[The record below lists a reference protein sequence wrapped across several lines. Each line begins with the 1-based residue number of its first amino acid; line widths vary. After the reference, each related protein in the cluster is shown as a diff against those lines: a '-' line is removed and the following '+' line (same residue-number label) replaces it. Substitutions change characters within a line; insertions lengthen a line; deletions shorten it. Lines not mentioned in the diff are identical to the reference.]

1 MDIAGLRSQIPALAG
16 QVWMNTGWSGP
27 SPLPVVEALKS
38 RIDRE
43 ALEPP
48 ATMRVVDEAHEIRD
62 QALAAVGRLMNA
74 DPEALMLTRNTT
86 EGLNIVM
93 SGLDWQAGD
102 EIVTCS
108 LEHPSVLAPAWMI
121 RLRYGVTVRIVD
133 LDPHDSEGTILE
145 KFQATVSARTRLIFI
160 SHIQYSTG
168 LPMPARRLAR
178 LAHDNGAEILLDG
191 AQTGGHIELDMA
203 ADDYDYYA
211 IPGQK
216 WMLGFEG
223 TGALYIR
230 KELLPSVHPAHTGGR
245 GMESPVTADHIMPI
259 HDTMDKFYGGS
270 GSIPLQAAFLEATR
284 FIEGIGV
291 GAIEARNLQLA
302 SRLKAQLRE
311 SPRVTVLSPED
322 GPMASGLVSF
332 AVEGWGPEALDD
344 HLWEHNRIVVRHI
357 DYPEGVR
364 ASLHFFNTEDEV
376 DQLAAAV
383 RDLPSP

>member
-1 MDIAGLRSQIPALAG
+1 MDVAQLRSQIPAVG
-16 QVWMNTGWSGP
+16 QQVWMNTGWSGP
-27 SPLPVVEALKS
+27 SPRSVIDALKD
-38 RIDRE
+38 RIDME
-43 ALEPP
+43 AMEPP
-48 ATMRVVDEAHEIRD
+48 ASMRVIETAREIRG
-62 QALAAVGRLMNA
+62 QALQAVGRLMNVS
-74 DPEALMLTRNTT
+74 EEELMLTRNTT

-93 SGLDWQAGD
+93 SGLDWQPGD

-121 RLRYGVTVRIVD
+121 GLRYGVNVRIVV
-133 LDPHDSEGTILE
+133 LDPHDPADVILE
-145 KFQATVSARTRLIFI
+145 KFQAVVSPRTRLIFI

-168 LPMPARRLAR
+168 LRMPAPELAR
-178 LAHDNGAEILLDG
+178 MAHANGAEILLDG
-191 AQTGGHIELDMA
+191 AQTGGHIDLDMV
-203 ADDYDYYA
+203 ADDYDYYS

-245 GMESPVTADHIMPI
+245 HMESPVTAGHIVPN
-259 HDTMDKFYGGS
+259 HATMDKFYGGS

-291 GAIEARNLQLA
+291 REIEARNLQLA

-322 GPMASGLVSF
+322 GPLASGLVSF
-332 AVEGWGPEALDD
+332 AVEGWEPDALDD

-357 DYPEGVR
+357 EHPEGVR
-364 ASLHFFNTEDEV
+364 ASLHFFNTEEEV

-383 RDLPSP
+383 RDLA

>member
-1 MDIAGLRSQIPALAG
+1 MDIAALRSQIPALG
-16 QVWMNTGWSGP
+16 QQVWMNTGWSGP
-27 SPLPVVEALKS
+27 SPQSVVDALKN
-38 RIDRE
+38 RIDME
-43 ALEPP
+43 AMEPP
-48 ATMRVVDEAHEIRD
+48 ASMRVIETAREIRA
-62 QALAAVGRLMNA
+62 QILESVGRLMNA
-74 DPEALMLTRNTT
+74 DPEALVLTRNTT

-121 RLRYGVTVRIVD
+121 GLRYGVNVRIVN
-133 LDPHDSEGTILE
+133 LDPHDSEETILE
-145 KFQATVSARTRLIFI
+145 KFAAVVGPKTRLIFI

-168 LPMPARRLAR
+168 MRMPAPQLAR
-178 LAHDNGAEILLDG
+178 MAHENGAEILLDG
-191 AQTGGHIELDMA
+191 AQTGGHIELDMV
-203 ADDYDYYA
+203 ADDYDYYS

-245 GMESPVTADHIMPI
+245 GMESPVVPNNIVPI
-259 HDTMDKFYGGS
+259 PDTTDKFYGGS

-284 FIEGIGV
+284 FIEAVGV
-291 GAIEARNLQLA
+291 GSIEARNLQLA

-311 SPRVTVLSPED
+311 SPRVKVLSPED
-322 GPMASGLVSF
+322 GPLASGLVSF

-344 HLWEHNRIVVRHI
+344 HLWENNKIVVRHI
-357 DYPEGVR
+357 EHPEGVR
-364 ASLHFFNTEDEV
+364 ASLHFFNTEEEV

-383 RDLPSP
+383 RDLA

>member
-1 MDIAGLRSQIPALAG
+1 MDVTQLRSQIPALG
-16 QVWMNTGWSGP
+16 QQVWMNTGWSGP
-27 SPLPVVEALKS
+27 SPRSVIDALKD
-38 RIDRE
+38 RIDME
-43 ALEPP
+43 ATEPP
-48 ATMRVVDEAHEIRD
+48 ASMRVIETAREIRG
-62 QALAAVGRLMNA
+62 QALQAVGRLMNVS
-74 DPEALMLTRNTT
+74 EEELVLTRNTT

-93 SGLDWQAGD
+93 SGLDWRPGD

-121 RLRYGVTVRIVD
+121 GLRYGATVRIVM
-133 LDPHDSEGTILE
+133 LDPHDPADVILE
-145 KFQATVSARTRLIFI
+145 KFQAVMSPRTRLIFI

-168 LPMPARRLAR
+168 LRMPAAELAR
-178 LAHDNGAEILLDG
+178 MAHENGAEILLDG
-191 AQTGGHIELDMA
+191 AQTGGHIALDMV
-203 ADDYDYYA
+203 ADDYDYYS

-245 GMESPVTADHIMPI
+245 GMESPVTAGHIVPI
-259 HDTMDKFYGGS
+259 PDTVDKFYGGS

-291 GAIEARNLQLA
+291 GEIEARNLQLA

-322 GPMASGLVSF
+322 GPLASGLVTF
-332 AVEGWGPEALDD
+332 AVEGWEPDALDD
-344 HLWEHNRIVVRHI
+344 YLWEHNRIVVRHI
-357 DYPEGVR
+357 EHPEGVR
-364 ASLHFFNTEDEV
+364 ASLHFFNTEEEV
-376 DQLAAAV
+376 DQLAAVV
-383 RDLPSP
+383 RDLA

>member
-1 MDIAGLRSQIPALAG
+1 MDIAALRSQIPALG
-16 QVWMNTGWSGP
+16 QQVWMNTGWSGP
-27 SPLPVVEALKS
+27 SPQSVIDALKN
-38 RIDRE
+38 RIDME
-43 ALEPP
+43 AMEPP
-48 ATMRVVDEAHEIRD
+48 ASMRVIETAREIRA
-62 QALAAVGRLMNA
+62 QILESVGRLMNA
-74 DPEALMLTRNTT
+74 DPEALVLTRNTT

-93 SGLDWQAGD
+93 SGLDWQPGD

-121 RLRYGVTVRIVD
+121 GLRYGVNVRIVN
-133 LDPHDSEGTILE
+133 LDPHDSEEAILE
-145 KFQATVSARTRLIFI
+145 KFGAVVGPKTRLIFI

-168 LPMPARRLAR
+168 MRMPARELAR
-178 LAHDNGAEILLDG
+178 IAHENGAEILLDG
-191 AQTGGHIELDMA
+191 AQTGGHSELDMV
-203 ADDYDYYA
+203 ADDYDYYS

-230 KELLPSVHPAHTGGR
+230 KELIPQVHPAHTGGR
-245 GMESPVTADHIMPI
+245 GMESPVTPDNLVPI
-259 HDTMDKFYGGS
+259 PDTTDKFYGGS

-291 GAIEARNLQLA
+291 GSIEARNLQLA

-311 SPRVTVLSPED
+311 SPHVTVLSPED
-322 GPMASGLVSF
+322 GTLASGLVSF
-332 AVEGWGPEALDD
+332 AVEGWEPEALDD
-344 HLWEHNRIVVRHI
+344 HLWENNKIVVRHI
-357 DYPEGVR
+357 EHPEGVR

-383 RDLPSP
+383 RNLA

>member
-1 MDIAGLRSQIPALAG
+1 MDIAALRSQIPALSE

-27 SPLPVVEALKS
+27 SPQSVVNSLKD
-38 RIDRE
+38 RIDME
-43 ALEPP
+43 AKEPP
-48 ATMRVVDEAHEIRD
+48 ASMRIMESAHEIRD
-62 QALAAVGRLMNA
+62 EALQAVGRLMNVS
-74 DPEALMLTRNTT
+74 DEELVMTRNTT

-93 SGLDWQAGD
+93 SGLDWQPGD

-121 RLRYGVTVRIVD
+121 GLRHGVAVRIVE
-133 LDPHDSEGTILE
+133 LDPHDPADVILE
-145 KFQATVSARTRLIFI
+145 KFRAAMTPRTRLIFV

-168 LPMPARRLAR
+168 MRMPAPELAR
-178 LAHDNGAEILLDG
+178 MAHENGAEILLDG
-191 AQTGGHIELDMA
+191 AQTAGHIALDMV
-203 ADDYDYYA
+203 ADDYDYYS

-223 TGALYIR
+223 VGALYIR
-230 KELLPSVHPAHTGGR
+230 RELLPAVHPAHTGGR
-245 GMESPVTADHIMPI
+245 HMESPMTADHIVPN
-259 HDTMDKFYGGS
+259 HATMDKFLGGS

-284 FIEGIGV
+284 FIESIGV
-291 GAIEARNLQLA
+291 GNIEPRNLQLA

-322 GPMASGLVSF
+322 GPLASGLVSF

-344 HLWEHNRIVVRHI
+344 HLWENNKIVVRHI
-357 DYPEGVR
+357 EHPEGVR
-364 ASLHFFNTEDEV
+364 ASLHFFNTEEEV

-383 RDLPSP
+383 RNLA

>member
-1 MDIAGLRSQIPALAG
+1 MDIAALRSQIPALG
-16 QVWMNTGWSGP
+16 QQVWMNTGWSGP
-27 SPLPVVEALKS
+27 SPQSVVDALKD
-38 RIDRE
+38 RIDME
-43 ALEPP
+43 AMEPP
-48 ATMRVVDEAHEIRD
+48 ASMRVIETAREIRA
-62 QALAAVGRLMNA
+62 QILESVGRLMNA
-74 DPEALMLTRNTT
+74 DPEALVLTRNTT

-121 RLRYGVTVRIVD
+121 GLRYGVNVRIVN
-133 LDPHDSEGTILE
+133 LDPHDSEETILE
-145 KFQATVSARTRLIFI
+145 KFGEVVSPKTRLIFI

-168 LPMPARRLAR
+168 MRMPAPQ
-178 LAHDNGAEILLDG
+178 LAHMAHENGAEILLDG
-191 AQTGGHIELDMA
+191 AQTGGHIELDMV
-203 ADDYDYYA
+203 ADDYDYYS

-245 GMESPVTADHIMPI
+245 GMESPVVPNNIVPI
-259 HDTMDKFYGGS
+259 PDTTDKFYGGS
-270 GSIPLQAAFLEATR
+270 GSIPLQAAFLEAAR

-291 GAIEARNLQLA
+291 GSIEARNLQLA

-311 SPRVTVLSPED
+311 SPRVKVLSPED
-322 GPMASGLVSF
+322 GPLASGLVSF
-332 AVEGWGPEALDD
+332 AVEGWGPEALDE
-344 HLWEHNRIVVRHI
+344 HLWENNKIVVRHI
-357 DYPEGVR
+357 EHPEGVR

-383 RDLPSP
+383 RDLA

>member
-1 MDIAGLRSQIPALAG
+1 MDIAALRSQIPALG
-16 QVWMNTGWSGP
+16 QQVWMNTGWSGP
-27 SPLPVVEALKS
+27 SPQSVVNALKD
-38 RIDRE
+38 RIDME
-43 ALEPP
+43 AMEPP
-48 ATMRVVDEAHEIRD
+48 ASMRVIETAREIRA
-62 QALAAVGRLMNA
+62 QILETVGRLMNA
-74 DPEALMLTRNTT
+74 DPEALVLTRNTT

-93 SGLDWQAGD
+93 SGLDWQPGD

-121 RLRYGVTVRIVD
+121 GLRYGVNVRIVN
-133 LDPHDSEGTILE
+133 LDPHDSEETILE
-145 KFQATVSARTRLIFI
+145 KFGAVVSPKTRLIFI

-168 LPMPARRLAR
+168 MRMPARELAR
-178 LAHDNGAEILLDG
+178 MAHENGAEILLDG
-191 AQTGGHIELDMA
+191 AQTGGHIELDMV
-203 ADDYDYYA
+203 ADDYDYYS

-230 KELLPSVHPAHTGGR
+230 KELLPGVHPAHTGGR
-245 GMESPVTADHIMPI
+245 GMESPVVPNNIVPI
-259 HDTMDKFYGGS
+259 PDTTDKFYGGS
-270 GSIPLQAAFLEATR
+270 GSIPLQAAFLEAAR

-291 GAIEARNLQLA
+291 GSIEARNLQLA

-311 SPRVTVLSPED
+311 SPHVKVLSPED
-322 GPMASGLVSF
+322 GPLASGLVSF

-344 HLWEHNRIVVRHI
+344 HLWENNKIVVRHI
-357 DYPEGVR
+357 EHPEGVR

-383 RDLPSP
+383 RNLA

>member
-1 MDIAGLRSQIPALAG
+1 MDVAELRAQIPAVG
-16 QVWMNTGWSGP
+16 QQVWMNTGWSGP
-27 SPLPVVEALKS
+27 SPRSVIDALKD
-38 RIDRE
+38 RIDME
-43 ALEPP
+43 AMEPP
-48 ATMRVVDEAHEIRD
+48 ASMRVIETAREIRG
-62 QALAAVGRLMNA
+62 QALQAVGRLMNVS
-74 DPEALMLTRNTT
+74 EEELMLTRNTT

-93 SGLDWQAGD
+93 SGLDWQPGD

-121 RLRYGVTVRIVD
+121 GLRYGVKVRIVA
-133 LDPHDSEGTILE
+133 LDPHDPADVILE
-145 KFQATVSARTRLIFI
+145 KFQAVVSPRTRLIFI

-168 LPMPARRLAR
+168 LRMPAAELAR
-178 LAHDNGAEILLDG
+178 MAHENGAEILLDG
-191 AQTGGHIELDMA
+191 AQTAGHIELDMVA
-203 ADDYDYYA
+203 GDFDYYA

-223 TGALYIR
+223 VGALYIR

-245 GMESPVTADHIMPI
+245 HMESPVTAGHIVPN
-259 HDTMDKFYGGS
+259 HATMDKFYGGS

-284 FIEGIGV
+284 FIEPIGV
-291 GAIEARNLQLA
+291 GNIETRNLQLA

-322 GPMASGLVSF
+322 GPLASGLVSF
-332 AVEGWGPEALDD
+332 AVEGWEPDALDD

-357 DYPEGVR
+357 EHPEGVR
-364 ASLHFFNTEDEV
+364 ASLHFFNTEEEV

-383 RDLPSP
+383 RDLA

>member
-1 MDIAGLRSQIPALAG
+1 MDIAALRSQIPALG
-16 QVWMNTGWSGP
+16 QQVWMNTGWSGP
-27 SPLPVVEALKS
+27 SPQSVIDALKN
-38 RIDRE
+38 RIDME
-43 ALEPP
+43 AMEPP
-48 ATMRVVDEAHEIRD
+48 ASMRVIETAREIRA
-62 QALAAVGRLMNA
+62 QILESVGRLMNA
-74 DPEALMLTRNTT
+74 DSEALVLTRNTT

-121 RLRYGVTVRIVD
+121 GLRYGVNVRIVN
-133 LDPHDSEGTILE
+133 LDPHDSEETILE
-145 KFQATVSARTRLIFI
+145 KFGAVVGPKTRLIFI

-168 LPMPARRLAR
+168 MRMPAPQLAR
-178 LAHDNGAEILLDG
+178 MAHENGAEILLDG
-191 AQTGGHIELDMA
+191 AQTGGHIELDMV
-203 ADDYDYYA
+203 ADDYDYYS

-245 GMESPVTADHIMPI
+245 GMESPVVPNNIVPI
-259 HDTMDKFYGGS
+259 PDTTDKFYGGS
-270 GSIPLQAAFLEATR
+270 GSIPLQAAFLEAAR

-291 GAIEARNLQLA
+291 GSIEARNLQLA

-311 SPRVTVLSPED
+311 SPRVKVLSPED
-322 GPMASGLVSF
+322 GPLASGLVSF
-332 AVEGWGPEALDD
+332 AVEGWEPEALDD
-344 HLWEHNRIVVRHI
+344 HLWENNKIVVRHI
-357 DYPEGVR
+357 EHPEGVR

-383 RDLPSP
+383 RDLA